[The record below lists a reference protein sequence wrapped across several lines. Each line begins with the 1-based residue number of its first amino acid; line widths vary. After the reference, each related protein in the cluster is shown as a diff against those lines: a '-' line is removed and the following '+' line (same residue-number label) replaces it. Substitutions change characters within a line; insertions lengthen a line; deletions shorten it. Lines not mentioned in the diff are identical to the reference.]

1 VCSFVR
7 KLVRDLREEIAHD
20 QDLTDEDRT
29 RLKISTIHTL
39 ARSLVERGGGTAAHP
54 MQRHVQVIAGEWE
67 GVVWDDVLLFRPE
80 LSREVFSRSRLVLQF
95 HTEELDDAPDWI
107 FLREVYGTLSQ
118 FYNAVGFADMIV
130 LAREAVDE
138 QPQLSEHLLWIVD
151 EYQSEVT
158 GRRGG
163 SSVSCEGSSQV
174 RPAGL
179 GNLSGAS
186 HSKDSRRLI

>member
-1 VCSFVR
+1 MCSFVR

-80 LSREVFSRSRLVLQF
+80 SSREVFSRSQLVLQF

-118 FYNAVGFADMIV
+118 FYNAVGFADMIGV
-130 LAREAVDE
+130 RGWYEWKPDPGVRWYLSPSRGQIAPPRPPEFGRPGGERAGQQREAHVDARVGDV
-138 QPQLSEHLLWIVD
+138 LV
-151 EYQSEVT
+151 
-158 GRRGG
+158 
-163 SSVSCEGSSQV
+163 
-174 RPAGL
+174 AL
-179 GNLSGAS
+179 G
-186 HSKDSRRLI
+186 